1 MISIRTNRISYKEI
15 QELSYYLNIY
25 SNIVKVLDMI
35 ANQDFESAQQKYKPK
50 KIKHLLIA
58 EAPPK
63 IESGRYFYFENVQKG
78 PTLFLEI
85 MKVLYPDDVSKINV
99 LEKKPQLLK
108 RFKDDGFYLIDAS
121 DTPMED
127 IRPAKKKKQLEKSL
141 PSLVHKV
148 RNLISEDT
156 KIILISKTVYEIC
169 YDRLRSEGF
178 NVINKTPIPFPGSG
192 WQIKSREKLS
202 ALLKES

>member
-1 MISIRTNRISYKEI
+1 
-15 QELSYYLNIY
+15 
-25 SNIVKVLDMI
+25 MI
-35 ANQDFESAQQKYKPK
+35 ASQDFESARQKYKPK

-63 IESGRYFYFENVQKG
+63 IESGRFFYFENVQKG
-78 PTLFLEI
+78 DTLFLEI
-85 MKVLYPDDVSKINV
+85 MKMLYPDDVSNINA
-99 LEKKPQLLK
+99 LERKPKLLK

-127 IRPAKKKKQLEKSL
+127 TRPAKKKKKLKKSL
-141 PSLVHKV
+141 LSLVQKF

-178 NVINKTPIPFPGSG
+178 NVINKIPIPFPGSG